1 METPPAISPRE
12 PGFEIKTKY
21 KEAIRQLYW
30 RAKFLVEKLM
40 AEYHLGKSTICK
52 ILSYDA
58 PERVRLTRTG
68 RPKLLSD
75 ARVDEIIEYL
85 SSL

>member
-1 METPPAISPRE
+1 
-12 PGFEIKTKY
+12 
-21 KEAIRQLYW
+21 
-30 RAKFLVEKLM
+30 M